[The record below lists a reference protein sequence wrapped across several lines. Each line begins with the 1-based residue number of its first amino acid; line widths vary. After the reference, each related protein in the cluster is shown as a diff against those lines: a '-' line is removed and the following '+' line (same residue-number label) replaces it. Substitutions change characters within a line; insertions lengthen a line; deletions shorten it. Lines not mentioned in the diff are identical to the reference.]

1 MNTNEK
7 QTGWHDM
14 KTRLAALWI
23 FAILNYLYA
32 DVLGLYST
40 ETINGILSGNVGG
53 IEFTP
58 GFMLGAA
65 ILMETAMVM
74 VPLSLLLPYR
84 ANRWA
89 NIIAGVIHTTAVFSS
104 MFVGTAPELYY
115 IFFGTIEIVTTLL
128 IIWFAWTW
136 PNSEKS
142 TNPAALNQ
150 VEFGSKS

>member
-1 MNTNEK
+1 MNANEK

-14 KTRLAALWI
+14 KARLSVLWI

-32 DVLGLYST
+32 DVLGLHDAAVI
-40 ETINGILSGNVGG
+40 EVVLSGSVGG

-65 ILMETAMVM
+65 LLMETAMVM

-89 NIIAGVIHTTAVFSS
+89 NIIVGVIHTTAVFSS

-115 IFFGTIEIVTTLL
+115 LFFGTIEITTTLL
-128 IIWFAWTW
+128 IIWFAWRW
-136 PNSEKS
+136 PNPEKRINS
-142 TNPAALNQ
+142 AALNQ
-150 VEFGSKS
+150 VKLGSNS

>member
-1 MNTNEK
+1 MNTREK

-14 KTRLAALWI
+14 KTRLSALWI

-32 DVLGLYST
+32 DVLGLYDT
-40 ETINGILSGNVGG
+40 AVIEGILSGSVGG

-65 ILMETAMVM
+65 VLMETAMIM

-89 NIIAGVIHTTAVFSS
+89 NIIAGIIHTTAVFSS
-104 MFVGTAPELYY
+104 MFFGTAPELYY
-115 IFFGTIEIVTTLL
+115 IFFGTIEIATTLL
-128 IIWFAWTW
+128 IIWFAWRW
-136 PNSEKS
+136 PKPEKS
-142 TNPAALNQ
+142 SNSVSLGQ